1 MISPRLATP
10 LAAQDA
16 SASATGRILVV
27 DDDPVVTGMLGMSL
41 ADAGHTVSKA
51 NSGEDALAELA
62 RLADSDSSA
71 LPDVVFLDIE
81 MGRGIDGYEICRR
94 LRSSAATGD
103 LPVIFLS
110 SHDAL
115 DDRLRAYDAGGSDF
129 TAKPFVPAEVLRKA
143 AVAIRHKRRMAA
155 MAAENR
161 TASAAVS
168 SALTGLDD
176 SGVTL
181 RFSRSALGCP
191 SLRDLAALTID
202 AMGAFGINCH
212 VQLRAPSETL
222 TLTAQG
228 PASPLEESVIEISKS
243 MDRMFSFGNR
253 LIVNYDS
260 ISLLV
265 TNMPVADEP
274 LCGRIRDQAATIA
287 GAAELAI
294 GNINLRTDA
303 MRRTAELSKLADI
316 SRRAVEE
323 LRGNYQVRQTATRL
337 EFERLVNSIED
348 MYVHLGLSNHQELS
362 ISDTV
367 RNSVERVLALF
378 EDDKELDRNFAGI
391 VAGLTRA
398 GEYRIAEAEQLLPN
412 IDLW

>member
-1 MISPRLATP
+1 MNEFSEPAP
-10 LAAQDA
+10 A
-16 SASATGRILVV
+16 GRILIV
-27 DDDPVVTGMLGMSL
+27 DDDPVVAGMLGVAL
-41 ADAGHTVSKA
+41 AAAGHEISEA
-51 NSGEDALAELA
+51 NSGEDALALLA
-62 RLADSDSSA
+62 ATKTGT
-71 LPDVVFLDIE
+71 LPDIVFLDIE
-81 MGRGIDGYEICRR
+81 MGKAIDGYETCRR
-94 LRSSAATGD
+94 LRANNATHN

-110 SHDAL
+110 SHDQL
-115 DDRLRAYDAGGSDF
+115 NDRLCAYDAGGSDF
-129 TAKPFVPAEVLRKA
+129 MAKPFVTAEVLRKA
-143 AVAIRHKRRMAA
+143 ALAIRHKRRTDA
-155 MAAENR
+155 MAVENR
-161 TASAAVS
+161 IACDEIS

-181 RFSRSALGCP
+181 KFSRGALGCRT
-191 SLRDLAALTID
+191 LRALAALTID

-228 PASPLEESVIEISKS
+228 PASPLEESVIEMSKA

-265 TNMPVADEP
+265 TNMPIADEP

-287 GAAELAI
+287 DAAELAI

-303 MRRTAELSKLADI
+303 VMRAAELSKLADI
-316 SRRAVEE
+316 SRQAVEE
-323 LRGNYQVRQTATRL
+323 LRGNYHERQAATRL
-337 EFERLVNSIED
+337 EFESLVNSIEG

-378 EDDKELDRNFAGI
+378 EGGNELDRNFAGI
-391 VAGLTRA
+391 VAGLTKA
-398 GEYRIAEAEQLLPN
+398 GEYTVSQEDEAQLKVE
-412 IDLW
+412 LW